1 MKANINIS
9 ENDKSFLSR
18 FYIYQKERFPFL
30 AHGLLISAFT
40 FSAISYSRICRGA
53 EGFIELKTFLF
64 AIFTT
69 ISLFLLLRI
78 SDEFKDHE
86 EDRQYRKYLPVIRGL
101 ISLRELAIVGV
112 GVLGMQFVAH
122 FLGFTQMFP
131 LYFLVLAYLVLM
143 GKEFF
148 VGEWLKKHQLLYVVS
163 HMLII
168 PLVDIYASGLD
179 WMLEGA
185 KPHAGLL
192 FFFAVSFMNGIV
204 LEFGRKIKA
213 PHLEEEGVVSYSALY
228 GAKRATIYWML
239 SLFVTMILAVA
250 ASLYA
255 GYGLIVVDI
264 FVGLFVLAVFPAILF
279 LKHKDEKSAKWI
291 EKASGLWAVA
301 MYLCLGGIP
310 MLAKLF

>member
-1 MKANINIS
+1 MNTKVNTAD
-9 ENDKSFLSR
+9 NDKPFLQR

-53 EGFIELKTFLF
+53 EGFISWQTFLF
-64 AIFTT
+64 AVFTT

-86 EDRQYRKYLPVIRGL
+86 DDSQYRQYLPVIRGL

-112 GVLGMQFVAH
+112 VVLALQFLAH

-131 LYFLVLAYLVLM
+131 LYFMVIAYLILM

-148 VGEWLKKHQLLYVVS
+148 VGEWLKKHQMLYVFS

-179 WMLEGA
+179 WLLEGA

-228 GAKRATIYWML
+228 GTKRATVYWILALLITML
-239 SLFVTMILAVA
+239 LAVA
-250 ASLYA
+250 AALYA
-255 GYGLIVVDI
+255 GYNMVSVLV
-264 FVGLFVLAVFPAILF
+264 FVGLFVLSVLPALLF
-279 LKHKDEKSAKWI
+279 IKNKDEKNAKRI
-291 EKASGLWAVA
+291 EKASGLWAIA

-310 MLAKLF
+310 MLTKLF